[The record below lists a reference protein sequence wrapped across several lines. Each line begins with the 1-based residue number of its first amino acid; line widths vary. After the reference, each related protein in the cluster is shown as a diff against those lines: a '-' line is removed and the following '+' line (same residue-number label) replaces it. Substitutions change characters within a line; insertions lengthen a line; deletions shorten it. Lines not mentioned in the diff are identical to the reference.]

1 MDKIL
6 ITLYVPLLEANYDI
20 FIPQSKT
27 IGYTI
32 MNIQKGI
39 CELSDENFIVS
50 TKRILVSKKD
60 GKVLDYNAFPSE
72 SNILNGDTLIL
83 L

>member
-20 FIPQSKT
+20 FIPQNKT
-27 IGYTI
+27 IGYII

-39 CELSDENFIVS
+39 SELSDDNFITS
-50 TKRILVSKKD
+50 ARRILVSKKD
-60 GKVLDYNAFPSE
+60 GKVVDYNAYPSE